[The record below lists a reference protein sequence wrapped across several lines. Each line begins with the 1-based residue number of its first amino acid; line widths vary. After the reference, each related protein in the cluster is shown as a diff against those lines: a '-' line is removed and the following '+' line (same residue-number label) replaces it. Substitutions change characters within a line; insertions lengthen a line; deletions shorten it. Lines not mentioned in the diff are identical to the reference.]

1 MYLMVVIVCVT
12 YGIALYGLW
21 YLCDPLYGIYGILMM
36 AVILYYDFVFLITYL
51 WAIQSTV
58 TLLIDFSAIHLSYI
72 FIHL

>member
-1 MYLMVVIVCVT
+1 
-12 YGIALYGLW
+12 
-21 YLCDPLYGIYGILMM
+21 M

-51 WAIQSTV
+51 RAIQSTV